1 MHPAKAVVAKQL
13 TSAIKKLDAQETAIR
28 NELSQTASR
37 YRDTI
42 PQQWYADK
50 QSELHAISEASA
62 WYRDSLAELNA
73 TDKPLTHYKVF
84 TYHD

>member
-13 TSAIKKLDAQETAIR
+13 TSIIKKLDAQENAIR
-28 NELSQTASR
+28 NELAQTASR

-62 WYRDSLAELNA
+62 WYRDTLAELTA
-73 TDKPLTHYKVF
+73 TDKQLSHYKLF